1 MPVVVKKTTAFVGS
15 DYSRRDNID
24 ILIERDS
31 ITRIAENIACDKEW
45 EIIDGSDCFVTPG
58 FINSHFHPSQQ
69 LNRGLAVGVS
79 HAEQMDLLH
88 ATDRIKQPEDK
99 YWLALIAML
108 EGLKAGTTCFYSVGS
123 EIETQIKAFNSLG
136 LRAACTMIPKDIE
149 APEKS
154 IDLRPI
160 TWDIANRLRMAEELH
175 NKHHSDLVRV
185 HFGVC
190 NVRFASDQL
199 ILGMLQLAHKHD
211 VGFHMHAAEG
221 DDYVN
226 AVLKRTGHRYIEH
239 LYRLRALSA
248 RVSLAHV
255 TKLASEEIRFL
266 ASTHTSVVHCP
277 RANAF
282 LAVGTCPVIE
292 LLDQGVNIALGTDAA
307 TNNNSNEVRKEALA
321 AHNIIATKYERA
333 DLIDYLTLLRMLTV
347 NGASAMGLAGK
358 FGTIEAGRKA
368 DLVMWS
374 KNDLPFI
381 PGHNYLADLIF
392 NDSCRAHTVIVN
404 GKKVLENY
412 RAVLLDEEKLIAKAR
427 EISDR
432 YHAVF
437 EKKVKKHLVFA
448 ADAIARDSEE
458 I

>member
-1 MPVVVKKTTAFVGS
+1 MPVVVKKTTAFVGPR
-15 DYSRRDNID
+15 YIRRDKVD
-24 ILIERDS
+24 ILIEGD
-31 ITRIAENIACDKEW
+31 RIVRLDADLPVPAGSEV
-45 EIIDGSDCFVTPG
+45 IDGSDFFVTPG
-58 FINSHFHPSQQ
+58 FINGHFHPSQQ
-69 LNRGLAVGVS
+69 LNRGLAVDVT

-99 YWLALIAML
+99 YWLGLIAIL

-123 EIETQIKAFNSLG
+123 EIQSQIKAYQALG

-154 IDLRPI
+154 ADLRPA
-160 TWDIANRLRMAEELH
+160 TWSTADRLQFAEEQH
-175 NKHHSDLVRV
+175 KEYHGDLVRV

-199 ILGMLQLAHKHD
+199 IKGMIALSEKYD

-239 LYRLRALSA
+239 LYMIGALGP

-255 TKLASEEIRFL
+255 TKVVPKEIEYLAE
-266 ASTHTSVVHCP
+266 TDTSVVHCP

-282 LAVGTCPVIE
+282 LAVGTCPVKD
-292 LLDQGVNIALGTDAA
+292 LLEAGVNVAFGSDAA
-307 TNNNSNEVRKEALA
+307 TNNNSNEVRMEALA
-321 AHNIIATKYERA
+321 AHNLIASKYERP
-333 DLIDYLTLLRMLTV
+333 DIVDYLTLFQMLTQ
-347 NGASAMGLAGK
+347 NGATAMGMAKELGTLEVGK
-358 FGTIEAGRKA
+358 KA
-368 DLVMWS
+368 DLVLWS

-392 NDSCRAHTVIVN
+392 TDSCRAHTVIVN
-404 GKKVLENY
+404 GKKVLEKY
-412 RAVLLDEEKLIAKAR
+412 RAVLLDESALIEKAR
-427 EISDR
+427 EISSR
-432 YHAVF
+432 YQQIF
-437 EKKVKKHLVFA
+437 EERVKKHLAFVT
-448 ADAIARDSEE
+448 DSTTGEKP
-458 I
+458 

>member
-15 DYSRRDNID
+15 DFTRRDKVDIFIEGNRIVRID
-24 ILIERDS
+24 PEAA
-31 ITRIAENIACDKEW
+31 TEPGCEV
-45 EIIDGSDCFVTPG
+45 IDGSDFFVTPG
-58 FINSHFHPSQQ
+58 FVNGHFHPSQQ

-99 YWLALIAML
+99 YWLALIAIL

-123 EIETQIKAFNSLG
+123 EIESQIKAFKALG

-154 IDLRPI
+154 ADLRPV
-160 TWDIANRLRMAEELH
+160 TWSTDDRLAMAEELH
-175 NKHHSDLVRV
+175 KKNHSDLVRV

-199 ILGMLQLAHKHD
+199 IRGMLGLAEKYN

-221 DDYVN
+221 DEYVN
-226 AVLKRTGHRYIEH
+226 AVMKRTGNRYVEH
-239 LYRLRALSA
+239 LYKLGALGE

-255 TKLASEEIRFL
+255 TKLVPKEIGYL
-266 ASTHTSVVHCP
+266 AETKTSVVHCP

-282 LAVGTCPVIE
+282 LAVGTCPVKE
-292 LLDQGVNIALGTDAA
+292 LLAAGVTVALGSDAA
-307 TNNNSNEVRKEALA
+307 TNNNSNEVRMEALA
-321 AHNIIATKYERA
+321 AHNLIASKYERA
-333 DLIDYLTLLRMLTV
+333 DLVDYLTLFRMLTL
-347 NGASAMGLAGK
+347 NGATAMGLAKEMGALDVGK
-358 FGTIEAGRKA
+358 RA
-368 DLVMWS
+368 DLVLWS

-392 NDSCRAHTVIVN
+392 TDSCRAHTVIVN

-412 RAVLLDEEKLIAKAR
+412 RAVMMDESVVIEKAR
-427 EISDR
+427 QIADR

-437 EKKVKKHLVFA
+437 QEQVKKHLAFA
-448 ADAIARDSEE
+448 SREQA
-458 I
+458 